1 MNTES
6 NLEEAEKFID
16 NIYQHKFDDMEEI
29 LEDGTQVVH
38 LGGLDDIKFTDFE
51 SASFTLLRGE
61 QRLKHQVKKQKE
73 VIDKAIEY
81 ITSYESI
88 STIQG
93 LTYIEANKQFDEK
106 TMTEMIN
113 RYLLVHDKL
122 LEILEDKEVSE

>member
-1 MNTES
+1 MNKEF

-38 LGGLDDIKFTDFE
+38 LGGLDDIKFADFE

-73 VIDKAIEY
+73 VIDKLELENKVLKEQMVAMVKPNY
-81 ITSYESI
+81 
-88 STIQG
+88 
-93 LTYIEANKQFDEK
+93 TYGI
-106 TMTEMIN
+106 
-113 RYLLVHDKL
+113 R
-122 LEILEDKEVSE
+122 

>member
-1 MNTES
+1 MEKELVLRTFTYLIGHYKTHEETIINSQEIEAIEFILK
-6 NLEEAEKFID
+6 NNEDLE
-16 NIYQHKFDDMEEI
+16 Q
-29 LEDGTQVVH
+29 QC
-38 LGGLDDIKFTDFE
+38 
-51 SASFTLLRGE
+51 
-61 QRLKHQVKKQKE
+61 KKQKE